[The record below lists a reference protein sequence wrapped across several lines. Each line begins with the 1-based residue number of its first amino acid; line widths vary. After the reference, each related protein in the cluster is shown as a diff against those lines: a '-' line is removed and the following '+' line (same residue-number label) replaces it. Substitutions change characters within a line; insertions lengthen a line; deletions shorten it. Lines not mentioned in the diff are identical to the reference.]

1 MQPSQILSTPL
12 DLPCGAR
19 LLNRFGKS
27 AMSEALG
34 TLDNRVTPALATLYR
49 CWSEGQVGLVIT
61 GNVMIDRE
69 HLGEPGNV
77 ALEDDRDMALL
88 RSWASAGTHGGTQLW
103 MQLNHPGKQA
113 PNLIVKTPV
122 APSAIALEPRFQRFF
137 NPPRALAEQEI
148 LALIER
154 FGRSAGLAKQAG
166 FSGVQIHGA
175 HGYLVS
181 QFLSPLHNQRKDQWG
196 GSVENRSR
204 FVVEILRSMRA
215 AVGAAFPIGI
225 KMNSADFQRGGF
237 SEEES
242 MIVAEMLADAG
253 LDLLEIS
260 GGTYEAPQ
268 MTGKDV
274 RESTRTRE
282 AYFLRYAEQIRK
294 RVNTPLMVAGG
305 FRSAQGMAG
314 AVSSGAADVVG
325 LARSLAVEPDLC
337 RRILLLNIEQGE
349 NVVSKVRPRTTGIK
363 AIDDMAMMETV
374 WYTKQLQR
382 MAAGKPPRPD
392 ESPLLALIR
401 NMSVSTWK
409 GLKTQRLRAS
419 GGY

>member
-19 LLNRFGKS
+19 LPNRFGKS

-196 GSVENRSR
+196 GSVENRAR

-215 AVGAAFPIGI
+215 AVGATFPIGI

-242 MIVAEMLADAG
+242 MIVAEILADAG

-294 RVNTPLMVAGG
+294 RVNTPLMVTGG

-337 RRILLLNIEQGE
+337 RRILLLNIEKGE

-382 MAAGKPPRPD
+382 MAAGKPPCPN

-419 GGY
+419 GG

>member
-1 MQPSQILSTPL
+1 MQPAHLLSTPL

-19 LLNRFGKS
+19 LPNRFGKS

-34 TLDNRVTPALATLYR
+34 TLDNRVTPALATLYKR
-49 CWSEGQVGLVIT
+49 WSEGQVGLVIT
-61 GNVMIDRE
+61 GNVMVDRE

-77 ALEDDRDMALL
+77 ALEDDRDMPLL
-88 RSWASAGTHGGTQLW
+88 QSWASAGTHGGTQLW

-122 APSAIALEPRFQRFF
+122 APSAIALEPRFRRFF
-137 NPPRALAEQEI
+137 NPPRALVEQEI

-154 FGRSAGLAKQAG
+154 FGRAAGLAKQAG

-196 GSVENRSR
+196 GSVENRAR
-204 FVVEILRSMRA
+204 FVIEILRSMRA

-242 MIVAEMLADAG
+242 MIVAEILADAG

-294 RVNTPLMVAGG
+294 RVNTPLMVTGG
-305 FRSAQGMAG
+305 FRSAQGMAD

-325 LARSLAVEPDLC
+325 LARALAVEPDLC
-337 RRILLLNIEQGE
+337 RRILLLKIEQGE

-382 MAAGKPPRPD
+382 MAAGKSPCAD

-419 GGY
+419 GG